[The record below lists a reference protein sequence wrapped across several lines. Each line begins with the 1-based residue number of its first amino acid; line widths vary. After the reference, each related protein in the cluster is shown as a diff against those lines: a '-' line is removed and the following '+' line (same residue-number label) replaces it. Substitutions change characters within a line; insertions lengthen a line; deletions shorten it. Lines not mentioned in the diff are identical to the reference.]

1 MRFPARLILIAPAA
15 LFLVAF
21 IAIPFMSLAISSFQE
36 TNGELTLANYRTIFS
51 FVEDPSFSKVFSAPY
66 LYVLGRSLVVALATT
81 IAVVL
86 LAYPIAYFI
95 AIYGGRHKTLWITL
109 ITIPFWTSYLL
120 RIFSWKLIL
129 GYNGIISATL
139 LDSKLIAEPLDFLLY
154 NSTAVTIALT
164 HAWMAFAVLPIFIA
178 IDRMDRSLL
187 EAATDLGDG
196 PAWRFLRITLPVSR
210 PGVVAAAL
218 LVFIPTVGD
227 YVTPALVGGPGGT
240 MIGNMIDSLYGRAD
254 KPNLG
259 AGVAM
264 VSLTSI
270 AALVGLAAAIWCS
283 CRRFRSSAR

>member
-164 HAWMAFAVLPIFIA
+164 HA
-178 IDRMDRSLL
+178 
-187 EAATDLGDG
+187 
-196 PAWRFLRITLPVSR
+196 
-210 PGVVAAAL
+210 
-218 LVFIPTVGD
+218 
-227 YVTPALVGGPGGT
+227 
-240 MIGNMIDSLYGRAD
+240 
-254 KPNLG
+254 
-259 AGVAM
+259 
-264 VSLTSI
+264 
-270 AALVGLAAAIWCS
+270 
-283 CRRFRSSAR
+283 